1 MQVERFVSVE
11 LCEPFIRGSISY
23 QVLQLTIVVYDL
35 FQINRLFG
43 KTFHV
48 VNELIHEFISV
59 MVQSFGRI
67 R

>member
-35 FQINRLFG
+35 FG